1 MVSFE
6 ASFIS
11 GRPELDLFPEDNRAT
26 TWVAVHTKGKVLLLN
41 GRSGEGK
48 YLEDLLRRRG
58 FEVTS
63 VTANGSTPATGGLRS
78 CDL

>member
-1 MVSFE
+1 M
-6 ASFIS
+6 ASFQAS
-11 GRPELDLFPEDNRAT
+11 FTSRQPESDLFPEDNQAI
-26 TWVAVHTKGKVLLLN
+26 TWVAAKTKGKVLLLN

-63 VTANGSTPATGGLRS
+63 VTVNGSTHRRQDTVL
-78 CDL
+78 